1 MFSYATSLVLL
12 ALSIMSVAS
21 SQLILKW
28 RLGDLTG
35 EGDGRLPLSRFIWA
49 AVSDVW
55 VWAGGALIIVSAAMW
70 YAALTRLPLSFMM
83 PAAALIAPITVIFAY
98 FLLREPVSL
107 GQASAILVITAGVA
121 WLSYQQ

>member
-1 MFSYATSLVLL
+1 M
-12 ALSIMSVAS
+12 
-21 SQLILKW
+21 
-28 RLGDLTG
+28 
-35 EGDGRLPLSRFIWA
+35 SRFIWA